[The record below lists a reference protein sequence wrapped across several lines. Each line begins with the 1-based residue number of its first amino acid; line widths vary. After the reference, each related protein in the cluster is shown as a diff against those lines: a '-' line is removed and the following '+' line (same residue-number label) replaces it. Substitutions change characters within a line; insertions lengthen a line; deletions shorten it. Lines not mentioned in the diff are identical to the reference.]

1 LINPATNQNSMKNKI
16 IISVSVLVLVA
27 ATISWYV
34 YLDNQVVERPQNPL
48 VPYPYYSEE
57 VRFPNDSGN
66 VTLAGT
72 LTLPSKSGKYPVVV
86 LISGSGPQNRDE
98 EIFDHKPFLI
108 LADHLTRNGIGVLRY
123 DDRGVG
129 QSTGKFETATS
140 LDFSYDAESAV
151 QYLKTRK
158 DIDTTEIGLMGHSE
172 GGLVAPM
179 VAARS
184 RDIAFMV
191 LLAAPAM
198 ELKKAL
204 LLQDGLIAKAYG
216 MSDDKVKKLVD
227 INDQIY
233 DIVIQSSDLIKLK
246 ANITAIANQH
256 MHEIPDQRIPDNMTR
271 EQYVK
276 ARIESLS
283 SIWAQY
289 MLKHDPGKILEDVK
303 CPVLAINGEKDL
315 QVVPKENLA
324 AIALALKK
332 GGNTNVTTKE
342 FPNLNHLFQECETGS
357 PEEYKKIEQTF
368 APVAL
373 NEISGWIL
381 KQVK

>member
-34 YLDNQVVERPQNPL
+34 YLDNQVVKRPQNPL

-140 LDFSYDAESAV
+140 LDFSYDAQSAI

-158 DIDTTEIGLMGHSE
+158 DIDTTEIGIMGHSE

>member
-98 EIFDHKPFLI
+98 EILDHKPFLV

-184 RDIAFMV
+184 HDIAFMV

-303 CPVLAINGEKDL
+303 CPVLAINGDKDL

>member
-1 LINPATNQNSMKNKI
+1 MKNKI

-34 YLDNQVVERPQNPL
+34 YLDNQVVKRPQNPL

-98 EIFDHKPFLI
+98 EILDHKPFLV

-198 ELKKAL
+198 ELKKHCFYRM
-204 LLQDGLIAKAYG
+204 D
-216 MSDDKVKKLVD
+216 
-227 INDQIY
+227 
-233 DIVIQSSDLIKLK
+233 
-246 ANITAIANQH
+246 
-256 MHEIPDQRIPDNMTR
+256 
-271 EQYVK
+271 
-276 ARIESLS
+276 
-283 SIWAQY
+283 
-289 MLKHDPGKILEDVK
+289 
-303 CPVLAINGEKDL
+303 
-315 QVVPKENLA
+315 
-324 AIALALKK
+324 
-332 GGNTNVTTKE
+332 
-342 FPNLNHLFQECETGS
+342 
-357 PEEYKKIEQTF
+357 
-368 APVAL
+368 
-373 NEISGWIL
+373 
-381 KQVK
+381 

>member
-1 LINPATNQNSMKNKI
+1 MKNKI

-34 YLDNQVVERPQNPL
+34 YLDNQVVKRPQNPL

-140 LDFSYDAESAV
+140 LDFSYDAQSAI

-158 DIDTTEIGLMGHSE
+158 DIDTTEIGIMGHSE

-324 AIALALKK
+324 AISLALKK

>member
-1 LINPATNQNSMKNKI
+1 
-16 IISVSVLVLVA
+16 
-27 ATISWYV
+27 
-34 YLDNQVVERPQNPL
+34 
-48 VPYPYYSEE
+48 
-57 VRFPNDSGN
+57 
-66 VTLAGT
+66 
-72 LTLPSKSGKYPVVV
+72 
-86 LISGSGPQNRDE
+86 
-98 EIFDHKPFLI
+98 
-108 LADHLTRNGIGVLRY
+108 
-123 DDRGVG
+123 
-129 QSTGKFETATS
+129 
-140 LDFSYDAESAV
+140 
-151 QYLKTRK
+151 
-158 DIDTTEIGLMGHSE
+158 
-172 GGLVAPM
+172 
-179 VAARS
+179 
-184 RDIAFMV
+184 
-191 LLAAPAM
+191 
-198 ELKKAL
+198 L

-303 CPVLAINGEKDL
+303 CPVLAINGDKDL